1 MIKVTI
7 LGTSGM
13 LPLKDRFMVSNY
25 IEHEGH
31 AILVDCG
38 EATQIAM
45 RRFGVKMNKIDAIF
59 FTHDHGDHTLG
70 LPGLLLS
77 MSSGGR
83 TVPVDLFY
91 PQAAEE
97 ALQGLLRSCD
107 FLGFELRFTPLPND
121 RAAEFAYPTVDENLT
136 VSSMVL
142 QHSTVC
148 LGYRFRFDKK
158 PAFQPTKAKAL
169 NIPVSF
175 YKTLHSGRAVT
186 LPDGRVIVP
195 EQVLGSPKEPTII
208 VNITDS
214 VPLPAMAEFAS
225 HANLLICEGMY
236 GDEGM
241 KPAMDEKGHML
252 MQDACR
258 IAKAAHVKHLLLTHY
273 SPANPEPWEYEAELR
288 QIFPDVVV
296 SRDGECI
303 ELN

>member
-1 MIKVTI
+1 MTKVTL

-25 IEHEGH
+25 IEHDGH

-45 RRFGVKMNKIDAIF
+45 RRYGVKMNKIDAIF

-83 TVPVDLFY
+83 IAPVDLFY
-91 PQAAEE
+91 PQTAEAA
-97 ALQGLLRSCD
+97 LKGLLRSCD
-107 FLGFELRFTPLPND
+107 CLEFELRLNPLPD
-121 RAAEFAYPTVDENLT
+121 KTPTEFSYPTVDENLT
-136 VSSMVL
+136 VSSLVL

-148 LGYRFRFDKK
+148 LGYRFCFDKK
-158 PAFQPTKAKAL
+158 PEFQPSKAKKL
-169 NIPVSF
+169 EIPVQY
-175 YKTLHSGRAVT
+175 YKTLHSGHAVT
-186 LPDGRVIVP
+186 LPDGREIAP
-195 EQVLGSPKEPTII
+195 EQVLGPPKEPTVI
-208 VNITDS
+208 VTITDS
-214 VPLPAMAEFAS
+214 VPLPQMTEFAV

-236 GDEGM
+236 GDADR
-241 KPAMDEKGHML
+241 KSAMDEKGHML

-258 IAKAAHVKHLLLTHY
+258 IAKAANVKRLFLTHY
-273 SPANPEPWEYEAELR
+273 SPANPEPWQYEEELR
-288 QIFPDVVV
+288 QIFPDVVI
-296 SRDGECI
+296 SRDGEYI